1 MSDEPAF
8 SFGEDPDNPGWY
20 RWNLRDATRYNAFLG
35 SLIVRPEGSGARV
48 RMLPTQ
54 QHTNLQDSIHG
65 GTTMGFADVALF
77 AAARMLGIIEAGSA
91 VTLDMSFQFIGTG
104 RADAFLDAEVE
115 VLRETGRLI
124 FMRGLVVQGDVRLA
138 AFSGTVRKGVG
149 KGIVGG

>member
-8 SFGEDPDNPGWY
+8 SFGEDPDNPGWSSW
-20 RWNLRDATRYNAFLG
+20 RLRDATRYNAFLG
-35 SLIVRPEGSGARV
+35 PLLVRREGDGARV
-48 RMLPTQ
+48 RMLPSR

-104 RADAFLDAEVE
+104 RADIYLDAEVD

-124 FMRGLVVQGDVRLA
+124 FMRGLVVQGDARLA

-149 KGIVGG
+149 RGIVAG

>member
-8 SFGEDPDNPGWY
+8 AFGEDPDHPGWSSW
-20 RWNLRDATRYNAFLG
+20 RLRDATRYNAFLG
-35 SLIVRPEGSGARV
+35 PLLVRREGDGARV
-48 RMLPTQ
+48 RMLPVR
-54 QHTNLQDSIHG
+54 QHTNLQDRVHG

-77 AAARMLGIIEAGSA
+77 ATARVLGIIEAGSA

-104 RADAFLDAEVE
+104 HAGVHLDAEVD

-124 FMRGLVVQGDVRLA
+124 FMRGLIVQGETRLA

-149 KGIVGG
+149 TGIKEG